1 MLFPT
6 HLPYFESI
14 PVGSG
19 AGGTPALVAGY
30 RYVHYTT
37 PQADPVMLFG
47 FSANFQDVDIRF
59 TLAQMNTPDT
69 WIPFYT
75 TQMTALVGATG
86 QAEPVLCLPRPFEI
100 APNSRI
106 QITIHNNDVLNFS
119 PTILTLVGTRLRRVD
134 ASA

>member
-1 MLFPT
+1 MNFQP

-19 AGGTPALVAGY
+19 VSGTPILTAGY

-37 PQADPVMLFG
+37 PQRDEVVLFG
-47 FSANFQDVDIRF
+47 FSANFQDVDIRVS
-59 TLAQMNTPDT
+59 LAQMNKPDV

-75 TQMTALVGATG
+75 TQMTALIGADG
-86 QAEPVLCLPRPFEI
+86 QAEPVLFLPRPFTIE
-100 APNSRI
+100 PQSRI
-106 QITIHNNDVLNFS
+106 QITLHNNDVSNFG
-119 PTILTLVGTRLRRVD
+119 PTILTLVGIRLRRED